1 MFIYWLVIVVMMI
14 VDVAGI
20 CFYASVHYAVLL
32 AIVQLITTVLTVIN
46 VIIIIV
52 CYIYMIFFIVIVTI
66 VINNIGIVTFIFI

>member
-46 VIIIIV
+46 A
-52 CYIYMIFFIVIVTI
+52 I